1 MNEWILAAVVLLIG
15 GMAPLGLVCLC
26 SEAMEGL
33 VALSLG
39 GVIATLVLLLLA
51 EGFHRQ
57 PFVDLAVALA
67 VMSFIGSVVFA
78 RFLEREL

>member
-1 MNEWILAAVVLLIG
+1 MNEWVIAAVVLLIA
-15 GMAPLGLVCLC
+15 GMLPLGLTCLF
-26 SEAMEGL
+26 SDAIEGL
-33 VALSLG
+33 VALSLT

-67 VMSFIGSVVFA
+67 VMSFIGSVAFV
-78 RFLEREL
+78 RFLDGDM

>member
-15 GMAPLGLVCLC
+15 GTVPLGLVCLLGD
-26 SEAMEGL
+26 AMEGV
-33 VALSLG
+33 VALSLA
-39 GVIATLVLLLLA
+39 GVIAALVLLLLA

-57 PFVDLAVALA
+57 PFVDLALALA
-67 VMSFIGSVVFA
+67 VMSFIGSLAFI

>member
-1 MNEWILAAVVLLIG
+1 MNEWVIAAVVLLIAG
-15 GMAPLGLVCLC
+15 TLPLGLTCLL
-26 SEAMEGL
+26 SDAIEGV
-33 VALSLG
+33 VALSLT

-67 VMSFIGSVVFA
+67 VMSLIGSIAFV
-78 RFLEREL
+78 RFLEGEL

>member
-1 MNEWILAAVVLLIG
+1 MLLIA
-15 GMAPLGLVCLC
+15 GMLPLGLTCLR
-26 SEAMEGL
+26 SDAIEGV
-33 VALSLG
+33 VALSLT

-67 VMSFIGSVVFA
+67 VMSFIGSVAFV
-78 RFLEREL
+78 RFLEGEL

>member
-1 MNEWILAAVVLLIG
+1 MNEWVIAAVVLLIAG
-15 GMAPLGLVCLC
+15 TLPLGLTCLL
-26 SEAMEGL
+26 SDAIDG
-33 VALSLG
+33 VIALSLT

-67 VMSFIGSVVFA
+67 VMSFIGSVAFV
-78 RFLEREL
+78 RFLEGEL

>member
-1 MNEWILAAVVLLIG
+1 MNEWIIAAVVLLIAG
-15 GMAPLGLVCLC
+15 TLPLGLTCLL
-26 SEAMEGL
+26 SDAIEGV
-33 VALSLG
+33 VALSLT

-67 VMSFIGSVVFA
+67 VMSFIGSVAFV
-78 RFLEREL
+78 RFLEGEL

>member
-1 MNEWILAAVVLLIG
+1 MNEWVIAAVVLLVAG
-15 GMAPLGLVCLC
+15 TLPLGLTCLL
-26 SEAMEGL
+26 SDAIEGL
-33 VALSLG
+33 VALSLT

-67 VMSFIGSVVFA
+67 VMSFIGSVAFV
-78 RFLEREL
+78 RFLEGEL

>member
-1 MNEWILAAVVLLIG
+1 MNEWIIAAVVLLVVG
-15 GMAPLGLVCLC
+15 TLPLGLTCLL
-26 SEAMEGL
+26 SDAIDGL
-33 VALSLG
+33 VALSLT

-67 VMSFIGSVVFA
+67 VMSFVGSVAFV
-78 RFLEREL
+78 RFLEGEL

>member
-1 MNEWILAAVVLLIG
+1 MNEWIIAAVVLLIAG
-15 GMAPLGLVCLC
+15 TLPLGLTCLL
-26 SEAMEGL
+26 SDAIEGL
-33 VALSLG
+33 VALSLT

-67 VMSFIGSVVFA
+67 VMSFIGSVAFV
-78 RFLEREL
+78 RFLEGEL

>member
-15 GMAPLGLVCLC
+15 GTVPLGVVCVWGDT
-26 SEAMEGL
+26 MEGV
-33 VALSLG
+33 VALSLA
-39 GVIATLVLLLLA
+39 GVIAAVVLLLLA

-67 VMSFIGSVVFA
+67 VMSFSGSVAFV
-78 RFLEREL
+78 RYMERGL

>member
-1 MNEWILAAVVLLIG
+1 MNEWVIAAVVLLIAG
-15 GMAPLGLVCLC
+15 TLPLGLTCLL
-26 SEAMEGL
+26 SDAIEGL
-33 VALSLG
+33 VALSLT

-67 VMSFIGSVVFA
+67 VMSFIGSVAFV
-78 RFLEREL
+78 RFLEGEL

>member
-15 GMAPLGLVCLC
+15 GAAPLALVCVV
-26 SEAMEGL
+26 SEAMEGV
-33 VALSLG
+33 VALSLAG
-39 GVIATLVLLLLA
+39 LIATLALLLLA

-57 PFVDLAVALA
+57 PFVDLGVALA
-67 VMSFIGSVVFA
+67 VMSFIGSVAFI

>member
-1 MNEWILAAVVLLIG
+1 MNEWIIAAVVLLIG
-15 GMAPLGLVCLC
+15 GTAPLGLVCLLGD
-26 SEAMEGL
+26 AIEGV
-33 VALSLG
+33 VALSLA

-67 VMSFIGSVVFA
+67 VMSFIGSVAFV

>member
-1 MNEWILAAVVLLIG
+1 MNEWVIAAVVLLIAG
-15 GMAPLGLVCLC
+15 TLPLGLTCLL
-26 SEAMEGL
+26 SDAIEGV
-33 VALSLG
+33 VALSLT

-67 VMSFIGSVVFA
+67 VMSFIGSVAFV
-78 RFLEREL
+78 RFLEGEL

>member
-1 MNEWILAAVVLLIG
+1 MNGWVIAAVVLLIAG
-15 GMAPLGLVCLC
+15 PFPLGLTCLL
-26 SEAMEGL
+26 SDAIEGL
-33 VALSLG
+33 VALSLT

-67 VMSFIGSVVFA
+67 VMSFIGSVAFV
-78 RFLEREL
+78 RFLEGEL

>member
-1 MNEWILAAVVLLIG
+1 MNEWTLAAVVLLIG
-15 GMAPLGLVCLC
+15 GLAPLGLVCAL
-26 SEAMEGL
+26 SEAMEGV
-33 VALSLG
+33 VALSLA

-67 VMSFIGSVVFA
+67 VMSFIGSVAFV
-78 RFLEREL
+78 RFLERGL

>member
-1 MNEWILAAVVLLIG
+1 MNEWILSAVVLLIAG
-15 GMAPLGLVCLC
+15 ALPLGLTCLLC
-26 SEAMEGL
+26 DAIEGL
-33 VALSLG
+33 VALSLA

-67 VMSFIGSVVFA
+67 VMSLIGSVAFV
-78 RFLEREL
+78 RFLEGEL

>member
-15 GMAPLGLVCLC
+15 GAVPLGLVCLLGD
-26 SEAMEGL
+26 AMEGV
-33 VALSLG
+33 VALSLA
-39 GVIATLVLLLLA
+39 GVIAALVLLLLA

-57 PFVDLAVALA
+57 PFVDLALALA
-67 VMSFIGSVVFA
+67 VMSFIGSLAFI